1 MPQKNLKDIAELWKE
16 DKKKYVKKST
26 YAAYVLLIQN
36 HIIPTFGED
45 LVVDE
50 EKVQE
55 FVLTK
60 LQSGLSEKT
69 VKDILIVLK
78 MILKYGDKNRY
89 IEYKQIDIVFPTVTT
104 KKELDVFTKSDQKR
118 VMNYLRDNF
127 TFKNLGIFICLITG
141 MRIGE
146 ICGL

>member
-1 MPQKNLKDIAELWKE
+1 MPQKKLKEIAELWKE

-36 HIIPTFGED
+36 HIVPSFGDD
-45 LVVDE
+45 LLVTE

-55 FVLTK
+55 FVLEK

-78 MILKYGDKNRY
+78 MILKYGDKNG
-89 IEYKQIDIVFPTVTT
+89 
-104 KKELDVFTKSDQKR
+104 FT
-118 VMNYLRDNF
+118 
-127 TFKNLGIFICLITG
+127 
-141 MRIGE
+141 
-146 ICGL
+146 